1 LRNFLALCLFVLS
14 VGASISF
21 AANHRLQDATLVNV
35 TTSDRLIEGTSYTRA
50 ILVVKIDDVVYT
62 LQGERV
68 KRKTTDY
75 AKGLIV
81 GDPVI
86 VSVEGKDV
94 FLQRPDGKYLKTAVL
109 KRERAAKPK

>member
-1 LRNFLALCLFVLS
+1 MRKLPALFLLIVTVGSSVAL
-14 VGASISF
+14 AT
-21 AANHRLQDATLVNV
+21 NHRLQDATLVNV
-35 TTSDRLIEGTSYTRA
+35 TTNDKLVDGTSYTRA
-50 ILVVKIDDVVYT
+50 ILVVRIDDVIYT

-81 GDPVI
+81 GDPVV

-109 KRERAAKPK
+109 KRERAQSK